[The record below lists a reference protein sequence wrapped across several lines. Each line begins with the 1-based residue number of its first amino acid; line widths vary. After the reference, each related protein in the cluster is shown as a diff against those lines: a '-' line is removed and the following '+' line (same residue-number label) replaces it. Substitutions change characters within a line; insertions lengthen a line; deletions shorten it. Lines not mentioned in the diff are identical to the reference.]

1 MFKIK
6 KDFDKIRE
14 LGVKLSTSNTLKESL
29 AVISDTTRDIV
40 GADRASVYIY
50 NSNVNMLWSVHAD
63 GIEYIR
69 VPMDK
74 GIASYTFNKKKPYIT
89 NSPYNDEHFY
99 SLIDEKS
106 GYRTKS
112 IASVPIFGFT
122 GEIIGVMQLLNKK
135 EFQFY
140 EDDILVMKFL
150 SNFVSGFLDLYMI
163 TDDETDSDI
172 EAGALNLSTP
182 TN

>member
-14 LGVKLSTSNTLKESL
+14 LGVKLSTSSTLKESL
-29 AVISDTTRDIV
+29 GIISDTTRDIV

-50 NSNVNMLWSVHAD
+50 NANANMLWSVHAD

-69 VPMDK
+69 VPMDR
-74 GIASYTFNKKKPYIT
+74 GVASYTFNKKESYIT
-89 NSPYNDEHFY
+89 NSPYNDENFY

-106 GYRTKS
+106 GYKTKS

-122 GEIIGVMQLLNKK
+122 GEITGVMQLLNKK
-135 EFQFY
+135 EAEFC
-140 EDDILVMKFL
+140 EDDVLVMKFL
-150 SNFVSGFLDLYMI
+150 SNFVSGFLDLYML
-163 TDDETDSDI
+163 TDDEMELEI
-172 EAGALNLSTP
+172 ETLNLSTP